1 MAFWITTRQSAR
13 MEEGSAEEDDDDDA
27 MTISFTKTAEEQRRA
42 TTNLCCNYG
51 GGREGGE
58 EGGVGMVPLQ
68 DEWTLGKTT
77 AKKEGGRAKTL
88 MHKKC
93 ILGRTLEAFLV
104 AELCTPL
111 MLLVPQDP
119 SLRVVLWQTLR
130 SPISSPYCRQIVFLL
145 SHFSLFL
152 PGNVFS
158 FFSL

>member
-27 MTISFTKTAEEQRRA
+27 MTISFTKTEEQQQISA
-42 TTNLCCNYG
+42 VITGEG
-51 GGREGGE
+51 GGGG
-58 EGGVGMVPLQ
+58 GGVGMVPLLQ